1 MSQNTPA
8 PLRTLHQR
16 AYEVAGIITDC
27 RYIAS
32 TLVDVVPES
41 VHSISVHDLSR
52 LQGLASAVARLMQ
65 TAEDAADALASDLH
79 DVHISLTQGA

>member
-1 MSQNTPA
+1 MTKPPA

-16 AYEVAGIITDC
+16 AYEVAGIVCDC

-32 TLVDVVPES
+32 TLCDVVPES
-41 VHSISVHDLSR
+41 IHHISIDDLGR
-52 LQGLASAVARLMQ
+52 LQGLASAVDRLMKS
-65 TAEDAADALASDLH
+65 AEVAADALASDLH